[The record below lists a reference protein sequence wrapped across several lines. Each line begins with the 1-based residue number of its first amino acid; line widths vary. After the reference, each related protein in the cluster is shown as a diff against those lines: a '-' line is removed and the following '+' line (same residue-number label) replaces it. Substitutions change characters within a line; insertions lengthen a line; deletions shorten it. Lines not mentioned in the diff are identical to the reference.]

1 MLLFVWESEGVKITS
16 LNQEDYNYRNKVFYY
31 VGVACITI
39 MYSVVMTVLGCGGV
53 KIPSKAVSDSIEIHY
68 IMLEPCMSYK
78 NMTLLTFHCIR

>member
-39 MYSVVMTVLGCGGV
+39 MYSVVMTILGCSGV
-53 KIPSKAVSDSIEIHY
+53 KIPSKAVSDY
-68 IMLEPCMSYK
+68 TLYTMLEPCMSYK
-78 NMTLLTFHCIR
+78 NMTLLTVQSIR